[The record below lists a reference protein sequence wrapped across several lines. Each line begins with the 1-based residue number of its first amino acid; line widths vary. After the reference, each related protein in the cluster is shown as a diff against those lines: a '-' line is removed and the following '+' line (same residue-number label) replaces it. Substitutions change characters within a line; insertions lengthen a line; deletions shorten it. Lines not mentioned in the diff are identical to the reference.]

1 MFSNALKKVMLFG
14 LIFTLVW
21 SLNAVAL
28 ADVTGDV
35 GSTEASAEFDTIGEG
50 TAQLK
55 NGEAKADAISSPAGG
70 TEGAVDAKYPPNENN
85 TVNATNKEVDNG
97 SNSSTSVSNYET
109 TATAEQKPEEGSQV
123 VATEEVDNVVVNAPD
138 NVDLRGEKLKVIVSA
153 DKSQGISEI
162 KECCGQ
168 NNIRSTSEHTLKQ
181 VSLFDGTIIFTEGWA
196 KATTYYVKPLD
207 VYDSVAAAYI
217 KGLQIWDPTPGQGY
231 KDFGDFSNSL
241 QAPENHSVTLADIN
255 VLLALSNIEITKF
268 LLLSGSD
275 NSGAGPANADAKLL
289 QAILY
294 GSTNNPLVTID
305 LLHMKSDFNQKIA
318 TTSGKEISFEVKQE
332 TKKTTTTEE
341 IQIQPVAT
349 VQQPVV
355 ETVAAA
361 AIPEVSTPVETSSV
375 SPSAF
380 PRTGLP
386 EQSTEL
392 LLSVLASLML
402 AGSVL
407 LRRRKKITQ

>member
-85 TVNATNKEVDNG
+85 TVTATNKAIDNG
-97 SNSSTSVSNYET
+97 SNSSTSVTNYET
-109 TATAEQKPEEGSQV
+109 TAKTEQEPEEGSQV

-138 NVDLRGEKLKVIVSA
+138 NVELRGEKLKVIVSA
-153 DKSQGISEI
+153 DKSKGTSEVI
-162 KECCGQ
+162 ECCDQ
-168 NNIRSTSEHTLKQ
+168 AAIRARSEHTISQ
-181 VSLFDGTIIFTEGWA
+181 VSLFDGTIVFTKGSAEA
-196 KATTYYVKPLD
+196 VTYYVKQPGVYID
-207 VYDSVAAAYI
+207 VAKAYI
-217 KGLQIWDPTPGQGY
+217 QGLQVWDPTPSIGY
-231 KDFGDFSNSL
+231 VYFGDFSNAVA
-241 QAPENHSVTLADIN
+241 APQDHSATLALIN
-255 VLLALSNIEITKF
+255 AILAKSNIKITKF
-268 LLLSGSD
+268 LEVSGGSD
-275 NSGAGPANADAKLL
+275 SNSATAEAQLL

-294 GSTNNPLVTID
+294 DLAKNPLVTVD
-305 LLHMKSDFNQKIA
+305 LAHMKSEFIEKTA
-318 TTSGKEISFEVKQE
+318 KTSGDEITFEVKQE
-332 TKKTTTTEE
+332 TPKTTTTEE

-361 AIPEVSTPVETSSV
+361 EIPEVSTPVETSSV

-407 LRRRKKITQ
+407 LRKRKKITQ